1 VEADSEKNSELG
13 TKMEFA
19 KRKEGLGVKEFEL
32 QLDIL
37 KSEGP
42 KCKSGG
48 NCFYRGIIFQ

>member
-13 TKMEFA
+13 TEMEFA

-48 NCFYRGIIFQ
+48 NCFYRGIFFQ